1 MEEEF
6 DIRELFH
13 LMNSKDG
20 EFFIRVLIS
29 EEGELY
35 GEKAGS
41 GFHSFGEGATTDE
54 FSSYTY
60 TV

>member
-20 EFFIRVLIS
+20 EFFIRVLLS

-41 GFHSFGEGATTDE
+41 GLIQESRIYHVESAYDNQDIT
-54 FSSYTY
+54 
-60 TV
+60 